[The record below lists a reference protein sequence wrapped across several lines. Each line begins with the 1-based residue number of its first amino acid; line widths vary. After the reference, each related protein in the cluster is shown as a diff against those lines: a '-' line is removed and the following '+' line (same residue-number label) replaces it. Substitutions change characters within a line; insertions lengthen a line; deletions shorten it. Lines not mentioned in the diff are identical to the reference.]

1 MKRWY
6 RIVNKADRAEIWI
19 YETIGDDFWSGGGV
33 TAKKFQ
39 EELSGIKAKLID
51 LHINS
56 PGGQVFEGIT
66 IYNLLKQH
74 EAKITAYVDGLA
86 ASIASVIALAG
97 DKVVMAANALF
108 MIHNPSGLVMGQA
121 ADMRKMAD
129 VLDKIR
135 STMSGVYA
143 GKSGKPEDEINE
155 MLDAETWM
163 TAAEAKEAGFIDEIA
178 DEMDLAAC
186 ARFVPVM
193 AKAGFKHIP
202 ENLSGERRPPENERD
217 LERVLRDAGY
227 TRTQAKSIIA
237 EGFRSALRD
246 AEPPADASSAAEP
259 LRDAEPQKPA
269 KIDRVADLL
278 VRAER
283 AAPSTKT
290 SQEDKK
296 I

>member
-1 MKRWY
+1 MSWY
-6 RIVNKADRAEIWI
+6 KIVSKADRAEIWI
-19 YETIGDDFWSGGGV
+19 YESIGEDFWSGGGV

-39 EELSGIKAKLID
+39 EELSGIKAGQID

-56 PGGQVFEGIT
+56 PGGAVFDGVA
-66 IYNLLKQH
+66 IYNMLRQH
-74 EAKITAYVDGLA
+74 GAKITAYIDGLA

-97 DKVVMAANALF
+97 DRVVMAANALF
-108 MIHNPSGLVMGQA
+108 MIHNPSGLVMGSA

-143 GKSGKPEDEINE
+143 GKSGKAEAEINE

-163 TAAEAKEAGFIDEIA
+163 TAAEAKDAGFVDEIA

-186 ARFVPVM
+186 AKFVPVM

-202 ENLSGERRPPENERD
+202 ENLSGEKRPPDNERD

-237 EGFRSALRD
+237 EGFRAALRD
-246 AEPPADASSAAEP
+246 AEPPADASPAPEP
-259 LRDAEPQKPA
+259 LRDAEPPRPA
-269 KIDRVADLL
+269 KIDRVSDLL

-283 AAPSTKT
+283 AAPSL
-290 SQEDKK
+290 
-296 I
+296 